1 MSEITPDVVR
11 EYKEFTPKFLCSL
24 DANTYNI
31 QFKRFR
37 IRDMESDFVLFDVG
51 DDSEANSQEEVNEE
65 KKKEEM
71 EKIKKEEEEDIYKS
85 PRLIRYHLGP
95 DFLDLKNLGS
105 SLTFTV
111 GNKEV
116 KNFLMIERHY
126 FNEKLIKSFE
136 FKFDFCIPNSVNT
149 WESIYVMPEIEPELK
164 KQMISEPWH
173 TRSDSFYFVGDK
185 LIMHNKAIYNY
196 APLNQLIFK
205 YKIILRIILVILLF
219 NKM

>member
-11 EYKEFTPKFLCSL
+11 EYKEFTPKFLCGF
-24 DANTYNI
+24 DANIYNI

-51 DDSEANSQEEVNEE
+51 DDSDANNQEQVDEA

-71 EKIKKEEEEDIYKS
+71 KKIKKEEEEDIYKS
-85 PRLIRYHLGP
+85 PRMIRYLLGP

-111 GNKEV
+111 GDKEV
-116 KNFLMIERHY
+116 KDFLMIERHY

-149 WESIYVMPEIEPELK
+149 WESIYTIPEIDPELK
-164 KQMISEPWH
+164 KQMIAEPWH

-196 APLNQLIFK
+196 APLN
-205 YKIILRIILVILLF
+205 
-219 NKM
+219 

>member
-11 EYKEFTPKFLCSL
+11 NYKEFTPKFLCGL
-24 DANTYNI
+24 NANIYNI
-31 QFKRFR
+31 QFKRFK

-51 DDSEANSQEEVNEE
+51 DNSDINSKEEGKEKEEVD
-65 KKKEEM
+65 KA
-71 EKIKKEEEEDIYKS
+71 KKEEEEDIYKS
-85 PRLIRYHLGP
+85 SRMIRYHLGP

-111 GNKEV
+111 GDKPV
-116 KNFLMIERHY
+116 KDFLMIERHY
-126 FNEKLIKSFE
+126 FNDLLIKSFE

-149 WESIYVMPEIEPELK
+149 WESIYTIPEIDPELK
-164 KQMISEPWH
+164 KKMIAEPWH

-196 APLNQLIFK
+196 APLH
-205 YKIILRIILVILLF
+205 
-219 NKM
+219 